1 MKKTAWP
8 ILSLALLAAALLATG
23 CVSNPVTTLDVSWVA
38 PQLPAEPAKKLLI
51 ISIAGNEFFQE
62 AFQEQMA
69 EKLKARGVNAVA
81 SRRYFTQY
89 TEAERTRF
97 MRSIEESDADYVLIA
112 RVTTTSEKVLE
123 GRGMILGA
131 NGMPYADANNAYG
144 AAVRYLN
151 PSSYVPGAD
160 GSEKTVTA
168 EASIFAASGKKLIWS
183 ARTRT
188 TNAQSR
194 IGADIAPQYVAA
206 LLEAMDK
213 DKLFRRKPQGSR

>member
-1 MKKTAWP
+1 MKKTVR
-8 ILSLALLAAALLATG
+8 SVVSTALLGAAALITG
-23 CVSNPVTTLDVSWVA
+23 CASSPVTTLDVSWVA
-38 PQLPAEPAKKLLI
+38 PQLPPGPPNKVLI

-69 EKLKARGVNAVA
+69 KALKARGVNAVA
-81 SRRYFTQY
+81 SRRYFTRY
-89 TEAERTRF
+89 TEAERARF
-97 MRSIEESDADYVLIA
+97 MRSIEESGADYVMIA
-112 RVTTTSEKVLE
+112 RVTTVGEKVLE

-131 NGMPYADANNAYG
+131 DGMPYADANNAYG
-144 AAVRYLN
+144 AAVKYLN

-168 EASIFAASGKKLIWS
+168 EASIFAANGKKLIWS

-194 IGADIAPQYVAA
+194 IGADIAPQYVAVI
-206 LLEAMDK
+206 LEAMEK
-213 DKLFRRKPQGSR
+213 DKLFRKKP

>member
-1 MKKTAWP
+1 MKNTFWSV
-8 ILSLALLAAALLATG
+8 LSATLLGAAVLMAG
-23 CVSNPVTTLDVSWVA
+23 CASSPVTTLDVSWVA

-62 AFQEQMA
+62 AFQAQMA
-69 EKLKARGVNAVA
+69 KELQARGVNAVA
-81 SRRYFTQY
+81 SRRYFTRY
-89 TEAERTRF
+89 TDAERERF
-97 MRSIEESDADYVLIA
+97 MRSIEESDADYVMIA
-112 RVTTTSEKVLE
+112 RVTTTSDKVLE

-131 NGMPYADANNAYG
+131 DGMPYADANNAYG

-160 GSEKTVTA
+160 ATEKTVTA

-188 TNAQSR
+188 ANAQSR
-194 IGADIAPQYVAA
+194 IGADIAPQYVAVI
-206 LLEAMDK
+206 LQAMEK
-213 DKLFRRKPQGSR
+213 DKLFRQKGQTSR